1 VQQEEQLY
9 STVSLLPYLELE
21 ELDVSGLQ
29 LVGTAAAAA
38 AAAASA
44 AAAATGQ
51 KGYMGNCFTAN
62 QPSMACSK
70 AVSRQECPTTGSH
83 LGTLTPAAAVM

>member
-1 VQQEEQLY
+1 MQQEEQLY

-29 LVGTAAAAA
+29 LVGAAA

-51 KGYMGNCFTAN
+51 KGCMETVLL
-62 QPSMACSK
+62 PL
-70 AVSRQECPTTGSH
+70 SH
-83 LGTLTPAAAVM
+83 LRHAQRLFQDRSVQSQAAS